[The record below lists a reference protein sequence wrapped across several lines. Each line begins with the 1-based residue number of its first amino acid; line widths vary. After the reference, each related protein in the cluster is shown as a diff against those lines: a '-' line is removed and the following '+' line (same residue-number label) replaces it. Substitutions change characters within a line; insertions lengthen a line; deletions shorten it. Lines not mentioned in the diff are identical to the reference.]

1 MFEGGLQFT
10 DNSNFFLNLLDI
22 FYKIHF
28 LKTWKDYLLAEL
40 RLKKIQ
46 IRQSFQVIKYLMDI
60 ILKVTIMVK
69 NNKLYNLEA
78 NP

>member
-1 MFEGGLQFT
+1 MFERGLQFI
-10 DNSNFFLNLLDI
+10 DNSNFFLNLPDI

-69 NNKLYNLEA
+69 KDKLYNLEA

>member
-1 MFEGGLQFT
+1 MFEGGPQFI
-10 DNSNFFLNLLDI
+10 DSSNFFLNLLDI

-28 LKTWKDYLLAEL
+28 LKTWKDYLLADL

-69 NNKLYNLEA
+69 KDKLYNLEA